1 MENLNNESL
10 NIDNQEDIYQS
21 GKKNVS
27 AVVEEVKQ
35 GFKKLKK
42 GTKIAITVTAA
53 GILLSIFFTLG
64 NGMTDRYNVLFSD
77 LSSIDANTITQI
89 LEDQGIDMKVEGS
102 SIYVKSDKV
111 DELRLKLSS
120 NITNGSVGFEIMDQ
134 SSGLGMTEEEFQ
146 IKKQRMIQ
154 GEIERTIKSFPQV
167 SNVRVHITPGEES
180 VFAKESKAGSAA
192 VYLELKAGQQL
203 KQSQV
208 MSIVSLVSAS
218 STNIPK
224 QNVEVMDQNMTL
236 LSEDMFDE
244 DGNYVENSTK
254 TSGLDSARAAEKAF
268 NEDLEKSLMKLLT
281 PLFGEG
287 KVKLTVNADL
297 NFDSVEKT
305 ELKFDPNNVIKTET
319 ISENSTSD
327 KTQSGSPVDN
337 NMSNTAQTNG
347 ESSTSKDV
355 SREYEVGKT
364 ETTTIVAPGEIQR
377 VTASVAID
385 GNVDTQTREQVQELI
400 ETAIGLNAN
409 RGDKVTVMS
418 TSFDTSVAEQREQ
431 EAAEARKKEL
441 IKKATTIGGG
451 VAGVVALALV
461 ALAIR
466 KKKNKERQFFDG
478 EFDERDDELLMAE
491 DIINQ
496 TLAAENANMG
506 GKADEVD
513 SEDSFLDGNVNTH
526 KLEEEI
532 RRFAS
537 ENPEQTTEL
546 IKIWLNE

>member
-1 MENLNNESL
+1 
-10 NIDNQEDIYQS
+10 
-21 GKKNVS
+21 
-27 AVVEEVKQ
+27 
-35 GFKKLKK
+35 
-42 GTKIAITVTAA
+42 
-53 GILLSIFFTLG
+53 
-64 NGMTDRYNVLFSD
+64 
-77 LSSIDANTITQI
+77 
-89 LEDQGIDMKVEGS
+89 
-102 SIYVKSDKV
+102 
-111 DELRLKLSS
+111 
-120 NITNGSVGFEIMDQ
+120 
-134 SSGLGMTEEEFQ
+134 
-146 IKKQRMIQ
+146 
-154 GEIERTIKSFPQV
+154 
-167 SNVRVHITPGEES
+167 
-180 VFAKESKAGSAA
+180 
-192 VYLELKAGQQL
+192 
-203 KQSQV
+203 
-208 MSIVSLVSAS
+208 
-218 STNIPK
+218 
-224 QNVEVMDQNMTL
+224 MTL

-287 KVKLTVNADL
+287 KVKLTVNTDL

>member
-254 TSGLDSARAAEKAF
+254 TSGLDSARAAVKAF

-496 TLAAENANMG
+496 TLAAENSNMG

>member
-21 GKKNVS
+21 EKKNIS

-268 NEDLEKSLMKLLT
+268 NEDLEKNLMKLLT

-305 ELKFDPNNVIKTET
+305 ELKFDPNNVIKTEA
-319 ISENSTSD
+319 ISENSTND
-327 KTQSGSPVDN
+327 KTQSGSPIDN

-347 ESSTSKDV
+347 ESSTSKDI

-364 ETTTIVAPGEIQR
+364 ETTTMVAPGEIQR
-377 VTASVAID
+377 VTASIAID

-400 ETAIGLNAN
+400 ETAIGLKAN

-496 TLAAENANMG
+496 TLAAENANME

>member
-451 VAGVVALALV
+451 VAGVVVLALV